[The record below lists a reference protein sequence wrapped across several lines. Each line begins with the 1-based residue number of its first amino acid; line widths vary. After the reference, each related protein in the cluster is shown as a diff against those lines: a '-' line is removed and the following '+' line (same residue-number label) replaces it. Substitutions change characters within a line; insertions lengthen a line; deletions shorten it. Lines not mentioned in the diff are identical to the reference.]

1 MTVDLSRSRPA
12 NNAIDDS
19 PAGIFRVGLTGGI
32 ASGKTS
38 VANMFADLGALL
50 IDTDI
55 IARDVVTPGTPG
67 LRRVIDAFGSDLLQ
81 ADGTLDRR
89 AMRRIVFEDTTKR
102 RQLEAILHPLIR
114 EETERQMRAPGG
126 PYQIVIVPLL
136 LESPLRDSVNR
147 ILVVDCSEAIQL
159 ERLLERDTET
169 AEQARRIIGAQAS
182 REDRLVIADDVISND
197 ADLAAMQKQVA
208 ELHRKYL
215 LLATGA

>member
-1 MTVDLSRSRPA
+1 MTVDLLRSRPA

-55 IARDVVTPGTPG
+55 IARDVVTPGRPG

-114 EETERQMRAPGG
+114 EETELQMQAPGG

-147 ILVVDCSEAIQL
+147 ILVVDCSEAIQF

-197 ADLAAMQKQVA
+197 ADLAATQKQVA

-215 LLATGA
+215 LLAAGA